1 MFLMIRAY
9 FACRLFIHATFLSC
23 AACSQREAGI
33 YGPLTQETSA
43 RCIWDDYATLPA
55 LNQDKDEISGEST
68 IFQIR
73 RQKGTDLVERFW
85 LNEEEWFQISP
96 RSFVVFFVSCVAL
109 TSLSG
114 GALNSVGVFASIGS
128 NVSKNSAFYVTMA
141 FTFVST
147 GHTLAGE
154 SPELMFIPLKHIF
167 PNWKAIARAIIATM
181 LVHAYLVFAPFSKVA
196 SFATP
201 LACTIVAPLLL
212 VGISRRPDSTGQQRN
227 CESGPERKTVEVGSD
242 ELASSTD
249 KAWTIDST
257 MVYSSSRI
265 RCLDL
270 RLLLLG
276 LSVTLFDV
284 LCNRFPDEMF
294 VTRWPISAVVSI
306 SVTALWLYLVNT
318 LPILR
323 ETESGILSLA
333 VVALVG
339 MFSHVNFLDAFG
351 LYDDEWE
358 DENLT
363 HSLPV
368 PEDARHLKPIMIAL
382 WYTTLSTMVVYNRQ
396 LVRQKADQTVSAT
409 NGQPPKKGPLL
420 FGFHVKTSQINF
432 AWQLRDSGVVICL
445 VFSMVAAC
453 TGEIWPLDMNVTVA
467 GLLLFTL
474 IIGFQL
480 RPKRDTMDEKRSVY
494 HVAALGFSALVTI
507 FVVGLSRH
515 GVSMDIVSDPKNEW
529 KIGTWSA
536 MVFYRWFVVLSVWL
550 EDKGWFTRRN
560 LVEEPPTGGLRNEK
574 KGPAEE
580 GEKQG
585 ALGATAND

>member
-1 MFLMIRAY
+1 M
-9 FACRLFIHATFLSC
+9 T
-23 AACSQREAGI
+23 E
-33 YGPLTQETSA
+33 ETSA

-55 LNQDKDEISGEST
+55 LNQDKDETSGGST

-85 LNEEEWFQISP
+85 LNDEEWFQISP

-109 TSLSG
+109 ASLSG
-114 GALNSVGVFASIGS
+114 GALNSDGVFASIGS
-128 NVSKNSAFYVTMA
+128 NVSKNTAFYVTMI

-147 GHTLAGE
+147 GHTLAGD
-154 SPELMFIPLKHIF
+154 SPELMFIPLRHIF
-167 PNWKAIARAIIATM
+167 PNWKATARAIIATM
-181 LVHAYLVFAPFSKVA
+181 LVHAYLLFAPFSEVDP

-212 VGISRRPDSTGQQRN
+212 VGISRRSDSTGRQRN
-227 CESGPERKTVEVGSD
+227 CESGPEGKTVEVGSD
-242 ELASSTD
+242 ELGSSTD

-284 LCNRFPDEMF
+284 LCNRYPDEMF

-318 LPILR
+318 LPISR
-323 ETESGILSLA
+323 EIESGILSLA

-358 DENLT
+358 DENFT
-363 HSLPV
+363 HTMPV
-368 PEDARHLKPIMIAL
+368 PENARHLKPVMIAL
-382 WYTTLSTMVVYNRQ
+382 WYTTLFTMVVHDRQ
-396 LVRQKADQTVSAT
+396 LVHQKASQTLSAT
-409 NGQPPKKGPLL
+409 SGQPPKKGPLL
-420 FGFHVKTSQINF
+420 FGFHVQTSRINF
-432 AWQLRDSGVVICL
+432 AWQLRDSGVLICL
-445 VFSMVAAC
+445 VFSMLAAC
-453 TGEIWPLDMNVTVA
+453 TGEVWPLDMNSTVA

-480 RPKRDTMDEKRSVY
+480 RPKGDTLDEKRSVY

-507 FVVGLSRH
+507 LVVGLSRH
-515 GVSMDIVSDPKNEW
+515 GVSLDIVSDSKNEW

-536 MVFYRWFVVLSVWL
+536 MVFYRWFVVLSLWL
-550 EDKGWFTRRN
+550 GDKGWFTRRK
-560 LVEEPPTGGLRNEK
+560 LVEELPTGGLRNEK
-574 KGPAEE
+574 KGPAE